1 MKMHY
6 IHLKYKYKTFSNQ
19 IKMIFK
25 FLHEKSWQSYT
36 IATEYDMLG
45 EGLTRI
51 YLCQAFSKRG
61 LNRKQKC
68 KMDYKFDTQ

>member
-1 MKMHY
+1 
-6 IHLKYKYKTFSNQ
+6 
-19 IKMIFK
+19 MIFK